1 MDRWFLN
8 LLKKNKIYNSA
19 VKDPRILKK
28 KILLM
33 HTLKSKFIKKNQSVY
48 IIVGMKRKRFWPS
61 TMYRLIL
68 NFLIF
73 FFILLCA
80 GSEYKYILC
89 LTLAIILSYQNVK
102 FSSVASISADD
113 ISLLWF
119 LFHSFFLQDWYLNKI
134 RIHQMITQIPGGYR
148 SCYI

>member
-1 MDRWFLN
+1 
-8 LLKKNKIYNSA
+8 
-19 VKDPRILKK
+19 
-28 KILLM
+28 
-33 HTLKSKFIKKNQSVY
+33 
-48 IIVGMKRKRFWPS
+48 MKRKRFWPS

-113 ISLLWF
+113 ISLL
-119 LFHSFFLQDWYLNKI
+119 
-134 RIHQMITQIPGGYR
+134 
-148 SCYI
+148 